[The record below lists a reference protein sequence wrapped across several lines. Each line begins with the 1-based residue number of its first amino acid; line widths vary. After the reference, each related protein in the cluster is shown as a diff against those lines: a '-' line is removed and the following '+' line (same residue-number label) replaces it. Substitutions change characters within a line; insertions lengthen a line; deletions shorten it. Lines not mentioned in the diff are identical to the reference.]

1 MVALPCE
8 HALASKQTIRVAQ
21 LAADRFVLYAR
32 EGAPE
37 MFDTIV
43 ALCKKARF
51 HPRVAASPQ
60 LWQSVLKMVEA
71 GEGVALVPA
80 CVQELRSEGVLF
92 HPIHDR
98 GAYLDVVLAWRR
110 DEPSAVRDGILEL
123 VRKNRPEIE
132 RLNAMRLKIAA
143 REMARCLR
151 RGSAG

>member
-1 MVALPCE
+1 MVALSCE
-8 HALASKQTIRVAQ
+8 LALSSEQTIRVAQ

-32 EGAPE
+32 EG
-37 MFDTIV
+37 V
-43 ALCKKARF
+43 AR
-51 HPRVAASPQ
+51 
-60 LWQSVLKMVEA
+60 
-71 GEGVALVPA
+71 VPA

-110 DEPSAVRDGILEL
+110 DELSAVRDGILEL

-132 RLNAMRLKIAA
+132 RLKYAAKVAA

>member
-1 MVALPCE
+1 
-8 HALASKQTIRVAQ
+8 
-21 LAADRFVLYAR
+21 
-32 EGAPE
+32 
-37 MFDTIV
+37 
-43 ALCKKARF
+43 
-51 HPRVAASPQ
+51 
-60 LWQSVLKMVEA
+60 
-71 GEGVALVPA
+71 
-80 CVQELRSEGVLF
+80 VLF